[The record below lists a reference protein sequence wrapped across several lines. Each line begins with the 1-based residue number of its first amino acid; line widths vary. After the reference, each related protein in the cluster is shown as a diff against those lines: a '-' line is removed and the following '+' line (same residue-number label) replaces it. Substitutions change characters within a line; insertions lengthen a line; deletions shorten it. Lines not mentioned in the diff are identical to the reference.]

1 MKSSVESIKEARK
14 AEFPR
19 HPEGEKKKM
28 SKEVKKEK
36 EESHPK
42 KMSQKEKLKK
52 MLEAMDSDE
61 E

>member
-1 MKSSVESIKEARK
+1 
-14 AEFPR
+14 
-19 HPEGEKKKM
+19 M